1 MTVLISG
8 KKRLTGV
15 SREKIR
21 KTAEAVLRLLQS
33 SDAELSILL
42 VDDAEMTAINSEYRG
57 KNRPTDVIAFAMGEG
72 EFGNINSNMLGDVVI
87 SLDRAKKQA
96 MERNAQVMEEV
107 RSLLI
112 HGMLHLHGYDHEKD
126 EAQRLLM
133 EGKEKELLKA
143 LEKRNL

>member
-1 MTVLISG
+1 
-8 KKRLTGV
+8 
-15 SREKIR
+15 
-21 KTAEAVLRLLQS
+21 LQS